1 MDRRRPIK
9 LTQPVNQGKKIHL
22 DINKIEIYNF
32 QHPIFC
38 FKYLTK
44 DFHLD
49 KCIPEEQVSLINQI
63 VAISQ
68 LTWAELQFAPKH
80 GMGSEKIARNSIKAG
95 MPDIVTDDVDH
106 FLAFRF
112 HGKAPFV
119 GIRNR
124 FIFHVIYVD
133 RGYNL
138 YKH

>member
-1 MDRRRPIK
+1 MASPKVR
-9 LTQPVNQGKKIHL
+9 LTQPANQGKKITL
-22 DINKIEIYNF
+22 DTNKIEIYNF

-38 FKYLTK
+38 FKYLHK

-49 KCIPEEQVSLINQI
+49 KCIAEEQVSLINQVI
-63 VAISQ
+63 AISK
-68 LTWAELQFAPKH
+68 LTWQQLQFANKH
-80 GMGSEKIARNSIKAG
+80 GIGSEKIARNAINAG
-95 MPDIVTDDVDH
+95 MPEIVTDDVDH

-124 FIFHVIYVD
+124 FIFHVIYLD
-133 RGYNL
+133 RGFTL